1 MYILALQKQNIN
13 ECSIIRNLVPL
24 EYQFSNQ
31 NWTIVLCSEA
41 ITKIHENPESG
52 YQATSNS

>member
-31 NWTIVLCSEA
+31 NWTKQLFYVVR
-41 ITKIHENPESG
+41 P
-52 YQATSNS
+52 